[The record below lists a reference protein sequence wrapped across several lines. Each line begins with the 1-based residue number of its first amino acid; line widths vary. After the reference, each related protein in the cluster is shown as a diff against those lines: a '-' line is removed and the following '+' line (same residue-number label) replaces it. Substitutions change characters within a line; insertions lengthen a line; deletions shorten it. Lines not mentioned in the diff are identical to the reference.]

1 MAKQRAR
8 RRRGVFPI
16 GEPRQTTLTYARR
29 IEKKFGLTITSI
41 YRTPEHNA
49 AIGGAPNSWHT
60 KGYAVDFVPN
70 DGNWSKLDKLAIWLR
85 LRFSRKLIEGPIWRS
100 AGHYD
105 HLHIAFNP
113 AKAKASKKQ
122 I

>member
-1 MAKQRAR
+1 MAKKRTR

-16 GEPRQTTLTYARR
+16 GERPQTTYTYGKR
-29 IEKKFGLTITSI
+29 IAAKFGLTMTSL
-41 YRTPEHNA
+41 YRSPEHNA

-60 KGYAVDFVPN
+60 KGMAVDFVPS
-70 DGNWSKLDKLAIWLR
+70 DGNWSRLDKLSIWLR

-105 HLHIAFNP
+105 HLHLAFNP
-113 AKAKASKKQ
+113 SKVKPSKKQ
-122 I
+122 L